1 MSTATLTAT
10 RPATAPSRTAR
21 LVVLRVPVPVLDETS
36 DAARCEDCA
45 HLPGCDCAHF
55 CTPRGI

>member
-1 MSTATLTAT
+1 MTSTAVME
-10 RPATAPSRTAR
+10 RPAIDTAAET
-21 LVVLRVPVPVLDETS
+21 VLDETS

-45 HLPGCDCAHF
+45 HLPGQCDCAHF